1 MTQADSATLPPLD
14 ARGGFTPDAR
24 KHRATHAPHA
34 TATDAKNARLM
45 NHLDSPTAC
54 VLCSSACALRV
65 DVEDGR
71 IVKIRPDKSS
81 PITEGYACNKAA
93 SIASYV
99 NHSQRVADPL
109 KRRPDGT
116 FEKISWDQAISEIAQ
131 KLNAIRKE
139 HGPRAISLVGIGGQA
154 NHMDAAYGL
163 GFLTGIGSR
172 KWFNAFAQEKTQNAL
187 VESWMLK
194 GSPSVLLHADTEHC
208 ETLLVLGTN
217 ARVSN
222 RGHNANETL
231 KAVASDPNRTYM
243 VVDPRETETSKGADV
258 HVRIRPG
265 GDVYFLAAMAAL
277 IVQRELMDQAFL
289 EKYVRDTG
297 KLFRALK
304 AVDVAEMAQRC
315 GVDESVIK
323 DVTDRFAATER
334 SAILWDLG
342 IEQNRYSTL
351 NAYLIR
357 VILTL
362 TGNLGQKGGNV
373 FLQSVG
379 PRASGTPSETP
390 ERALVSDI
398 EAIRALGDIG
408 MFSPSLFPEEVLNDH
423 PERIRA
429 VIVEGANPMLSFSDA
444 PRWREA
450 FEELELRVVIE
461 PAMTETARAADYV
474 LPTPV
479 GYEKWE
485 ICAFP
490 HKHPEIAAQLR
501 PPVVPAPPNALPEPE
516 IYARLAEAMNLFGKP
531 PWLLRKL
538 GARATSAPARTA
550 FTIATML
557 STLRFAPNAT
567 AIQNRAIF
575 WTYRTL
581 GSTFADPAL
590 AAVWWIGMAHA
601 LTRRKA
607 VIAALG
613 PAFKRRTPFALGAEL
628 FRRMLAHP
636 EGVVIAIPSEET
648 HLEDNIGFK
657 DKRVK
662 LSVEPMLTE
671 FARAMEDRFE
681 PDPRYPLVLS
691 AGIRTRWT
699 ANTIQRDPEWRRGKG
714 PHCPLKL
721 HSTDAKRLGVVEG
734 AAVRL
739 STPIGSVELPA
750 VIDDKLLP
758 GHVTVPNGFG
768 MVYDE
773 GDGNKRVEGV
783 NLNEITA
790 ANDRDPFTGCPN
802 HKHVACSV
810 EAV

>member
-1 MTQADSATLPPLD
+1 
-14 ARGGFTPDAR
+14 
-24 KHRATHAPHA
+24 
-34 TATDAKNARLM
+34 M
-45 NHLDSPTAC
+45 NHKDSPTAC
-54 VLCSSACALRV
+54 VLCSSACGLRV

-71 IVKIRPDKSS
+71 IVKVRPDKSNPS
-81 PITEGYACNKAA
+81 TEGYACNKAA
-93 SIASYV
+93 SIPHYV
-99 NHSQRVADPL
+99 NHDQRVTDPL
-109 KRRPDGT
+109 KRQPDGS
-116 FEKISWDQAISEIAQ
+116 FEKISWDQAIAEIAE
-131 KLNAIRKE
+131 KLSALREE

-163 GFLTGIGSR
+163 GFLTGTGSR
-172 KWFNAFAQEKTQNAL
+172 RWFNAFAQEKTQNPL
-187 VESWMLK
+187 VESWMMK
-194 GSPSVLLHADTEHC
+194 GSPSVLLHADSEHC

-217 ARVSN
+217 ARISN

-231 KAVASDPNRTYM
+231 KAIISDPARTYM

-265 GDVYFLAAMAAL
+265 GDVYFLTAMAAL
-277 IVQRELMDQAFL
+277 LVQRDLMDQGFL
-289 EKYVRDTG
+289 KKWVRDTG
-297 KLFRALK
+297 DLFRALK
-304 AVDVAEMAQRC
+304 AVDVAEMARRC
-315 GVDESVIK
+315 GVEASVIE
-323 DVTDRFAATER
+323 DVTNRFVATKR

-357 VILTL
+357 VILAL

-379 PRASGTPSETP
+379 PRASGTPSEKP

-408 MFSPSLFPEEVLNDH
+408 MFSPSLFPEEVLNDD

-429 VIVEGANPMLSFSDA
+429 VIVEGANPMLTFSDT

-450 FEELELRVVIE
+450 FDQLDLKVVIE
-461 PAMTETARAADYV
+461 PAMTETAQAADYV

-501 PPVVPAPPNALPEPE
+501 PPVVPAPDNALPEPE
-516 IYARLAEAMNLFGKP
+516 IYARLAEAMHLFGKP

-538 GARATSAPARTA
+538 GARATTPKGRTL

-557 STLRFAPNAT
+557 TTLRFAPNQT

-581 GSTFADPAL
+581 GKTFADPSL

-613 PAFKRRTPFALGAEL
+613 PAFKRRSPFALGAEL
-628 FRRMLAHP
+628 FRLLLAHP
-636 EGVVIAIPSEET
+636 EGVIIAHPREDT
-648 HLEDNIGFK
+648 HLRDNIGFK
-657 DKRVK
+657 DKRVR
-662 LSVEPMLTE
+662 LSVKPMLAE
-671 FARAMEDRFE
+671 LERALADRFE

-699 ANTIQRDPEWRRGKG
+699 ANAIQRDPTWRRGKG
-714 PHCPLKL
+714 PHCPLRL
-721 HSTDAKRLGVVEG
+721 HPSDAARLGVAEG
-734 AAVRL
+734 ATVRL
-739 STPIGSVELPA
+739 STPIVSAELPA
-750 VIDDKLLP
+750 VIDEKLRP

-768 MVYDE
+768 IVYD
-773 GDGNKRVEGV
+773 DGQGMPGGHGGGVRVDGV
-783 NLNEITA
+783 NLNELTA

-802 HKHVACSV
+802 HKHVACKV
-810 EAV
+810 ERV